1 MSLICKLKVNRYIDD
16 IFIPYMI
23 AMRDIIKR
31 FGIIVVYGALL
42 AYIVYLYGIG
52 ATIVQWAYLDFN
64 TIIYVLLFVFALYKF
79 VFYGVYPVKINFS
92 KITLFVLGMVLLFVG
107 EYILLNN
114 PSQWVYI
121 SDLIKIIAVVLIV
134 LSPTNI
140 LHTDKVMNKEKAKGV
155 EIIEV

>member
-1 MSLICKLKVNRYIDD
+1 
-16 IFIPYMI
+16 
-23 AMRDIIKR
+23 MRDIIKR

-64 TIIYVLLFVFALYKF
+64 VIMYVLLFVFSLYKF

-92 KITLFVLGMVLLFVG
+92 KITLFVLGVALLFVG
-107 EYILLNN
+107 EYVLINN
-114 PSQWVYI
+114 TSQGVYI
-121 SDLIKIIAVVLIV
+121 ADLIKIVAVVLIV

-140 LHTDKVMNKEKAKGV
+140 LHTDKVMKKDKAKWV